1 MQGSEFVHRA
11 AGTAD
16 AQALVRLFKA
26 AFGRHLDPGWWAW
39 RFLDG
44 PGERPGV
51 VRVTLANNEPVA
63 HYAVAR
69 VALSVDGTEYLTGL
83 SGTSM
88 TAPEMRGRG
97 LFVSLANAAYEILQS
112 DGWHAVW
119 GFPNAAIHSLR
130 VRQLGWT
137 TIAEVP
143 TLRLRLSD
151 GLETPPATHHITA
164 TVPID
169 RELDALWRRAKA
181 AYRVIADR
189 SAAAL
194 QWRFVRCPDVDYG
207 FLAAWGSNQELK
219 GYAVTK
225 RYHDELHIV
234 DILAPAAE
242 QAFVDL
248 VSAVIRLAQEDQ
260 LQAVSLWTNVHRRE
274 HQILEQLRF
283 LNQTPIFYL
292 GGRVLRPN
300 NDLPECLDYRNWY
313 LTMADSDIF

>member
-1 MQGSEFVHRA
+1 MRGSEFIHREG
-11 AGTAD
+11 GTAD
-16 AQALVRLFKA
+16 AQALARLFRA
-26 AFGRHLDPGWWAW
+26 AFSHDLDPGWWAW

-44 PGERPGV
+44 PGEQPGI
-51 VRVTLANNEPVA
+51 VRVTLANNKPVA
-63 HYAVAR
+63 HYGVAR
-69 VALSVDGTEYLTGL
+69 VALSVDGTEYLSGL

-97 LFVSLANAAYEILQS
+97 LFTSLGNHTYDFLQR
-112 DGWHAVW
+112 DGWQAVW

-130 VRQLGWT
+130 VRQLGWK

-151 GLETPPATHHITA
+151 GLKTPPATHQITA
-164 TVPID
+164 TVPIG
-169 RELDALWRRAKA
+169 RELDELWRRAKA

-207 FLAAWGSNQELK
+207 FLAAWGSDQALK

-225 RYHDELHIV
+225 RYRDELHIV

-242 QAFVDL
+242 QAFIEL
-248 VSAVIRLAQEDQ
+248 VGAVIRLAQENQ
-260 LQAVSLWTNVHRRE
+260 LKAVSLWANVHRRE
-274 HQILEQLRF
+274 HQILEKLRF
-283 LNQTPIFYL
+283 LNDAPIFYFGGLVL
-292 GGRVLRPN
+292 GPDNVLQ
-300 NDLPECLDYRNWY
+300 ECLDYRNWY